1 MGLWITG
8 IKLNYSGY
16 ISKTSSSQAQIY
28 GDFDLYANLG
38 RWVAYVRSSYQRNSG
53 TETSEATVSTAIKSI
68 QGSFTVGKT
77 ITSLSIL
84 PNFAFYGM
92 SLRSERDMRPWE
104 KRGYA
109 PVISGVANSN
119 AKITISQNGYVLS
132 SQVVP
137 AGVIN

>member
-1 MGLWITG
+1 MFVVVT
-8 IKLNYSGY
+8 K
-16 ISKTSSSQAQIY
+16 
-28 GDFDLYANLG
+28 
-38 RWVAYVRSSYQRNSG
+38 G
-53 TETSEATVSTAIKSI
+53 TRVQKHRRQQFPQQIKSI

-84 PNFAFYGM
+84 PNFCFYGM

-137 AGVIN
+137 AGKLIN